1 MPLDVGEL
9 KPDFLVT
16 VGYKW
21 QLGPFGL
28 GYLYVAEEHREGEP
42 LEQNWI
48 TRAGAQDFARLVDY
62 RDEYQPG
69 ARRFDVGGRTKFEL
83 TPMAIAALGQI
94 VEWEVPRVAATLAE
108 RTSEIARRAAEL
120 GLDPVPDER
129 RGPHLL
135 GVRLPEQAR
144 DRTLSAL
151 ADHNCFVAVRG
162 SSLRIAPHLHV
173 SDEDVERLFEGL
185 AQAQGP

>member
-1 MPLDVGEL
+1 
-9 KPDFLVT
+9 
-16 VGYKW
+16 
-21 QLGPFGL
+21 
-28 GYLYVAEEHREGEP
+28 
-42 LEQNWI
+42 
-48 TRAGAQDFARLVDY
+48 
-62 RDEYQPG
+62 
-69 ARRFDVGGRTKFEL
+69 
-83 TPMAIAALGQI
+83 
-94 VEWEVPRVAATLAE
+94 
-108 RTSEIARRAAEL
+108 
-120 GLDPVPDER
+120 VPDER